1 MMSSGERTPMST
13 QATMPPRA
21 SPATPPAR
29 MIVHIGLG
37 KTATTTIQRHLFA
50 RRARLLR
57 ESGVLYPAV
66 ATNHSGPLQALF
78 ATAPEELSFF
88 RAQRLHDRT
97 AVNRRVE
104 AFREGFER
112 AFDTTTAPTILLS
125 GEGLA
130 SLPAE
135 RVAPFV
141 DWLRR
146 WRAEVVVVACL
157 RAPAAWMASA
167 AQQRV
172 KRGWTLEEL
181 AAEPYLPDYRARL
194 EPWLAAVGRKR
205 LRVYDFARARRHEGG
220 IVGAFL
226 AQLDLPPDAL
236 GAPPRAPANESL
248 CAEAVH
254 LLSALNAARR
264 GGAAPPQP
272 HQPFELDA
280 FRRLDG
286 APFRL
291 DDATLER
298 AEPAVRADLD
308 WLAATLDF
316 TFEDGFAPPG
326 AGAGAAPELFG
337 TASRRSLAELVAELN
352 RQRGWRGIVGERGVQ
367 RLRQW
372 SRRHHGLQYTRLG
385 GSAKRLFRP

>member
-1 MMSSGERTPMST
+1 
-13 QATMPPRA
+13 
-21 SPATPPAR
+21 

-37 KTATTTIQRHLFA
+37 KTATTTLQRHLFA
-50 RRARLLR
+50 RREHLLR
-57 ESGVLYPAV
+57 EFGILYPAV

-78 ATAPEELSFF
+78 ADAPAELPFF
-88 RAQRLHDRT
+88 RAQRLQDGAAVDRQ
-97 AVNRRVE
+97 VN
-104 AFREGFER
+104 AFRKGFER
-112 AFDTTTAPTILLS
+112 AFDTTTAPMILLS

-135 RVAPFV
+135 RIGPFV
-141 DWLRR
+141 TWLRR

-157 RAPAAWMASA
+157 RAPVAWMTSA
-167 AQQRV
+167 AQQRI

-181 AAEPYLPDYRARL
+181 AAHPYLPDYRARL
-194 EPWLAAVGRKR
+194 EPWLATVGRER
-205 LRVYDFARARRHEGG
+205 LRVYDFALARRHEGG

-226 AQLDLPPDAL
+226 AQLGLPPAAL
-236 GAPPRAPANESL
+236 GAPPRAAANESL

-254 LLSALNAARR
+254 LLSALNGARR

-272 HQPFELDA
+272 HQPSELDI
-280 FRRLDG
+280 FRRIDG

-291 DDATLER
+291 DDATIER
-298 AEPAVRADLD
+298 AEPAIRADLD

-316 TFEDGFAPPG
+316 SFEDGFTRP
-326 AGAGAAPELFG
+326 AATDETADELFG
-337 TASRRSLAELVAELN
+337 AASRRSLAELVVELN
-352 RQRGWRGIVGERGVQ
+352 RQRGWRGLVGERAVQ

-372 SRRHHGLQYTRLG
+372 SRRHHGLQYTHLG